1 MNLNI
6 ERNRNKILKEILY
19 RYIYFISF
27 MRINTVNITK
37 VKNQFSTTIKTSITY
52 VFSNFKFW
60 HVPSNKTSAARSR
73 VFVIQKMFNDRV
85 NYDIEGL
92 M

>member
-1 MNLNI
+1 
-6 ERNRNKILKEILY
+6 
-19 RYIYFISF
+19 

-52 VFSNFKFW
+52 VFSNFKILTC
-60 HVPSNKTSAARSR
+60 SLNKTSAVRSR

>member
-52 VFSNFKFW
+52 VFSNFKF
-60 HVPSNKTSAARSR
+60 
-73 VFVIQKMFNDRV
+73 
-85 NYDIEGL
+85 
-92 M
+92 